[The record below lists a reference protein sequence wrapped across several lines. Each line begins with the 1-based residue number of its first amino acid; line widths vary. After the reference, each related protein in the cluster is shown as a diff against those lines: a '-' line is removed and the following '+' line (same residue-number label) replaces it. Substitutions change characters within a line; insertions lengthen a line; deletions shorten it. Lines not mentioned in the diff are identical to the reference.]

1 MRPLRAVLTGAA
13 VLTLGAGTVAFAGST
28 DRGERDR
35 DRHRDAGPGWRHG
48 NVAAARLIDANGD
61 RVGTVT
67 FKQRRDGPVRVSARV
82 RDLPPGFHG
91 FHVHTVGACDPPAFT
106 SAGGHFNPTGA
117 THRDHAGDLPVLLV
131 QADGRATLATATD
144 RFALDDLRDRDGSAV
159 MVHAL
164 ADNYANIPARYGGPD
179 AETLNTGDS
188 GGRIACG
195 VVR

>member
-1 MRPLRAVLTGAA
+1 MRRFRAVLIAVA
-13 VLTLGAGTVAFAGST
+13 VLTLGAGAAAFAGSGG
-28 DRGERDR
+28 RGDR
-35 DRHRDAGPGWRHG
+35 DGHHHWGQGWRHG
-48 NVAAARLIDANGD
+48 DHAAARLINADGD
-61 RVGTVT
+61 KVGKV
-67 FKQRRDGPVRVSARV
+67 FFRQRGDGAVWVFARV

-91 FHVHTVGACDPPAFT
+91 FHVHTVGACDPPTFT

-117 THRDHAGDLPVLLV
+117 SHGDHAGDLPVLLV
-131 QADGRATLATATD
+131 QADGLGMLATATD
-144 RFALDDLRDRDGSAV
+144 RFSIDDLRDVDGSAV